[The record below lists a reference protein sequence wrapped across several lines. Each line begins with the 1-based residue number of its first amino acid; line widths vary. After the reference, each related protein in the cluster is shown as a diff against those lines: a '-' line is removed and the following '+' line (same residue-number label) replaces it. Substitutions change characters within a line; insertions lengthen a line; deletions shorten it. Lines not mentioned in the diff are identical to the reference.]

1 MGEHSQSLGVVLV
14 ADDDRDHA
22 DLLKTWLELRRYRC
36 VVASDGPTA
45 IDMAR
50 QGGPDVILLDLD
62 MPGMN
67 GYEVCGRLKAD
78 SVTRDTPII
87 FLTARTAV
95 EAKIRGL
102 AGGASDYVT
111 KPFDLPEVV
120 ARVETALRTKAA
132 MEHLKARQSRL
143 EAEAT
148 TDGLTGLANR
158 AYFNRRLG
166 EEFASARRDGTPLAC
181 LMLDIDNFKL
191 VNDHHGHIVGDRLL
205 QGVGR
210 LLADN
215 VRADDVLAR
224 YGGEEFVI
232 LMPGQTIEAARIL
245 GERFRRIFEGHAF
258 DAVGDGEPL
267 SVTLSIGAAERRA
280 RHETAQALIEEADRA
295 LYRAKDEG
303 RNRVV
308 AAN

>member
-1 MGEHSQSLGVVLV
+1 MGEQSESLGVVLV

-45 IDMAR
+45 IDLAR
-50 QGGPDVILLDLD
+50 HGGPDVILLDLD

-78 SVTRDTPII
+78 SATRDTPII

-111 KPFDLPEVV
+111 KPFDLTEVV

-191 VNDHHGHIVGDRLL
+191 VNDRHGHIVGDRLL

-210 LLADN
+210 LLQDN
-215 VRADDVLAR
+215 VRADEVLAR
-224 YGGEEFVI
+224 YGGEEFVV
-232 LMPGQTIEAARIL
+232 LMPGATIEAARIVA
-245 GERFRRIFEGHAF
+245 ERIRRIFEGHAF
-258 DAVGDGEPL
+258 DAVGDGRPL
-267 SVTLSIGAAERRA
+267 SVTMSIGAAERRA
-280 RHETAQALIEEADRA
+280 SHETSQALIEEADRA
-295 LYRAKDEG
+295 LYRAKNKG

>member
-1 MGEHSQSLGVVLV
+1 MGEQSESLGVVLV

-45 IDMAR
+45 IDLAR
-50 QGGPDVILLDLD
+50 HGGPDVILLDLD

-78 SVTRDTPII
+78 SATRDTPII

-95 EAKIRGL
+95 EAKVRGL

-111 KPFDLPEVV
+111 KPFDLTEVV

-148 TDGLTGLANR
+148 TD
-158 AYFNRRLG
+158 
-166 EEFASARRDGTPLAC
+166 
-181 LMLDIDNFKL
+181 
-191 VNDHHGHIVGDRLL
+191 
-205 QGVGR
+205 
-210 LLADN
+210 
-215 VRADDVLAR
+215 
-224 YGGEEFVI
+224 
-232 LMPGQTIEAARIL
+232 
-245 GERFRRIFEGHAF
+245 
-258 DAVGDGEPL
+258 
-267 SVTLSIGAAERRA
+267 
-280 RHETAQALIEEADRA
+280 
-295 LYRAKDEG
+295 
-303 RNRVV
+303 
-308 AAN
+308 